1 MPEQEKPIAILSLGI
16 GAGILIYGANDDYI
30 AYAWELNGERKNK
43 RKSKVRYN
51 REGNPYFISNNKRYY
66 LNDFLKM
73 NI

>member
-16 GAGILIYGANDDYI
+16 GAGILIYDANDDYI